1 MLHGRGGL
9 NRSWLNSEGVPR
21 RAGPPFSEEELE
33 QLQTRL
39 ELSSA
44 DLSTVIEACSF
55 FLEVPPSLSGG
66 GTLPRACG
74 RNDGPSNAGPLVILP
89 GEGQPLWRQ
98 PKGKTMASFVNS
110 HTNATSKR

>member
-1 MLHGRGGL
+1 MLAGRGGL
-9 NRSWLNSEGVPR
+9 YRTWLISAGVLR

-55 FLEVPPSLSGG
+55 FLEVPPRLLERIAG

-74 RNDGPSNAGPLVILP
+74 RKDGPSNAGPLATLP
-89 GEGQPLWRQ
+89 GERQ
-98 PKGKTMASFVNS
+98 RALPRHPGGNPWAN
-110 HTNATSKR
+110 